1 MSLIRPFPGLRPAAA
16 RAADVVAPPYDVLSS
31 DEARARAAGRPHSF
45 LHISKAEID
54 LPPATDPYD
63 AAVYAKA
70 RENFDRL
77 LKEGVLARDPE
88 PYYYFYRLVMGTH
101 TQVGLVAAASVA
113 AYEAG
118 RIRRHEFTRP
128 DKEDDRVRQIDVLN
142 AQTGPVFLTYRHSAN
157 IDAMAEIVTR
167 GKPDVDVTAAD
178 DCMDAGRSEPSWPSR
193 GITPSLEGRGRETPG
208 DSRDGGG
215 RAASGTA
222 AGAVADGVR
231 HTLWVARDRKLIKGL
246 TQAFEVLDKLYV
258 ADGHHRSAAA
268 ARVAAARKAANPKH
282 TGEEAYN
289 YFLTVIFPDNQ
300 VQILDYNRV
309 VKDLNGLAPE
319 AFLKKLDDSFSVQ
332 PEDAAVKPAR
342 AGEFGMYLTTAWMQE
357 VEQRREQLPKGQ
369 WYRLVIRPERI
380 PHNDPVKRLDVSLL
394 QDHLLAPILGL
405 GDPRHDKRIDFV
417 GGIRGLKELE
427 RRVDSGEMA
436 VAFALFPTSIHDMMA
451 VADANE
457 VMPPKSTWFEPKLAD
472 GLVSHVL
479 D

>member
-1 MSLIRPFPGLRPAAA
+1 MSLIRPFPGLRPAAT
-16 RAADVVAPPYDVLSS
+16 RTADVLAPPYDVLSS
-31 DEARARAAGRPHSF
+31 DEARARARDKPWSF

-77 LKEGVLARDPE
+77 LNEGVLARDPE

-128 DKEDDRVRQIDVLN
+128 DKEDDRVRQIEALN
-142 AQTGPVFLTYRHSAN
+142 AQTGPVFLTYRHSAK

-167 GKPDVDVTAAD
+167 GKPDVDVTTAD
-178 DCMDAGRSEPSWPSR
+178 DCMDAG
-193 GITPSLEGRGRETPG
+193 
-208 DSRDGGG
+208 G
-215 RAASGTA
+215 RATP
-222 AGAVADGVR
+222 GAVAGGVR
-231 HTLWVARDRKLIKGL
+231 HTLWPVRDRKLIKGL
-246 TQAFEVLDKLYV
+246 TEAFEALDKLYV

-268 ARVAAARKAANPKH
+268 ARVAAARRAAQGSASVAGGRTPGATAANPEH

-289 YFLTVIFPDNQ
+289 YFLAVVFPDNQ
-300 VQILDYNRV
+300 MQILDYNRV

-319 AFLKKLDDSFSVQ
+319 AFLKQLDGSFSVT
-332 PEDAAVKPAR
+332 PEHAAVKPAR
-342 AGEFGMYLTTAWMQE
+342 AGEFGMYL
-357 VEQRREQLPKGQ
+357 KGQ
-369 WYRLVIRPERI
+369 WYRLVIKPERI
-380 PHNDPVKRLDVSLL
+380 PANDPVKRLDVSLL
-394 QDHLLAPILGL
+394 QDRLLAPILGI
-405 GDPRHDKRIDFV
+405 GDPRRDQRIDFV

-427 RRVDSGEMA
+427 RCVDSGEMA

-451 VADANE
+451 VADVNE